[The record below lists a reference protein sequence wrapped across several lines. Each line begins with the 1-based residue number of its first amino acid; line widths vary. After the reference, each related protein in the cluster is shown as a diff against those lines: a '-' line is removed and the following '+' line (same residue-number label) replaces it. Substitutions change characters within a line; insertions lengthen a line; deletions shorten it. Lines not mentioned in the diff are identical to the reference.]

1 VKTPERRVSQL
12 STIHIARTIWFQHH
26 GLMNSTAQDWIQDGL
41 VHTEAQEFPDAVAC
55 FQRALEIDSASAH
68 AWYCLGCTYNA
79 LGDRLKAVSAFKA
92 CTKHAPDR
100 AEGWYNLGN
109 CLQDLGALALMKRG
123 VEASAALDQ
132 ARAYTGDSPDL
143 WNNIGEVYFML
154 ERFPQA
160 LAAYDMARRKLP
172 GYYPACYGK
181 ARSHLMLGQKT
192 EAKEACREY
201 LAAAEAKD
209 PLVPTIQRMLA
220 LCD

>member
-1 VKTPERRVSQL
+1 MFPTRPRNRFGVRPR
-12 STIHIARTIWFQHH
+12 
-26 GLMNSTAQDWIQDGL
+26 L
-41 VHTEAQEFPDAVAC
+41 VLPRLHLLC
-55 FQRALEIDSASAH
+55 
-68 AWYCLGCTYNA
+68 AW
-79 LGDRLKAVSAFKA
+79 S
-92 CTKHAPDR
+92 
-100 AEGWYNLGN
+100 
-109 CLQDLGALALMKRG
+109 
-123 VEASAALDQ
+123 SAALDQ

-192 EAKEACREY
+192 EAREACREY